1 MPPSSS
7 MIEEVMEIACP
18 EKKTVKAAPSTS
30 PETVKKVHHYLLE
43 HISMKE

>member
-18 EKKTVKAAPSTS
+18 EKKTVKAAPL
-30 PETVKKVHHYLLE
+30 PLPKQ
-43 HISMKE
+43 